1 MNYKKD
7 FKLIEKALLS
17 GCVTIA
23 ELALFIKEAKPVKNA

>member
-7 FKLIEKALLS
+7 FKLIEKALKS

-23 ELALFIKEAKPVKNA
+23 ELALFIKKAKPAKVT

>member
-7 FKLIEKALLS
+7 FRLIQKALLA

-23 ELALFIKEAKPVKNA
+23 ELALFIKKTKTA

>member
-7 FKLIEKALLS
+7 FRLIEKAMKA

-23 ELALFIKEAKPVKNA
+23 ELALFIKRSAKTT